1 MESMSENTGTQT
13 EPATHRRWYDHD
25 PLLAEVLELLR
36 SYEADLREQA
46 EVFLARIE
54 EQIGKE
60 TLDKFYEL
68 AKPLK
73 TGNRWYDADPVVS
86 KAVELLRVVPPA
98 VQRQAAMRFM
108 ESMKKQGLS
117 PELLKNNPGASQ
129 P

>member
-1 MESMSENTGTQT
+1 MSDTSNSPEKLDPTGK
-13 EPATHRRWYDHD
+13 PRRWYDQD

-36 SYEADLREQA
+36 SYPSDVREQA
-46 EVFLARIE
+46 QTFLTKIE

-68 AKPLK
+68 AKPEK
-73 TGNRWYDADPVVS
+73 TGNRWYDHDPVVS

-98 VQRQAAMRFM
+98 IQRQAAHRFL

-117 PELLKNNPGASQ
+117 PELLKTDLTSG
-129 P
+129 

>member
-1 MESMSENTGTQT
+1 MSDTSNPTDKRD
-13 EPATHRRWYDHD
+13 PASKPRRWYDQD

-36 SYEADLREQA
+36 SYPSDVREQA
-46 EVFLARIE
+46 QTFLAKIE

-68 AKPLK
+68 AKPEK
-73 TGNRWYDADPVVS
+73 TGNRWYDHDPVVS

-98 VQRQAAMRFM
+98 IQRQAAHRFL

-117 PELLKNNPGASQ
+117 PELLKTDLTSS
-129 P
+129 